1 MPDVE
6 LLLGEIAALRGMVAE
21 RDARL
26 AEFASIEVQLKTARI
41 EIEHLKLQLATLR
54 RQHYGRSSEKL
65 DRDIAQLEM
74 RLEDLEENLGEQI
87 AAHGKRSEPEPEE
100 TAASK
105 PRRKSA
111 GRRPLPAHL
120 PREVVVHEP
129 EIACNCSD
137 CDPARL
143 AKLGETTTEVL
154 EKIPAKLKVIQH
166 VRPKYACRLCQAVF
180 QAPAPE
186 LPIEKGRPGP
196 GLLAHVAVSK
206 YCDGIPLYRQ
216 SVILERE
223 GVEIDRATMAEW
235 MGHVAWWVLPLA
247 ERIGAYVMAQAV
259 IWTDDTPICTLA
271 PGNGKTRLSRF
282 WCYAVDPRPYAGP
295 GHPAVFYRYS
305 ADRKGE
311 RPQSHLEDF
320 SGYLHADAFAGYEAL
335 YRTNGNQPP
344 RITQVACMA
353 HARRKIF
360 EVFDATKSPIAEEA
374 LHRIQELYAIEAEIA
389 GKSVDQRRAERQE
402 RSKPRLDAF
411 HDWLQAQRRRLSGK
425 APLGKA
431 LQYALS
437 RWDALTRYVEDGRLS
452 IDNNL
457 AERLLRGIAVSRKN
471 FLFLGSDRGGER
483 AAAIYTI
490 IESAK
495 LNDLNPEA
503 YLAAVLDR
511 MARGHPINR
520 LDELLPWR
528 FQITGGSS
536 LIIAPI
542 APPDC
547 PSRSR
552 TAS

>member
-1 MPDVE
+1 MPDIE
-6 LLLGEIAALRGMVAE
+6 SLLGEIAALREMVAE
-21 RDARL
+21 RDVRL
-26 AEFASIEVQLKTARI
+26 AELASVEVQLTTARL
-41 EIEHLKLQLATLR
+41 EIEHMKLQLATLR
-54 RQHYGRSSEKL
+54 RQRHGQSSEKL
-65 DRDIAQLEM
+65 DRDVAQLEM

-87 AAHGKRSEPEPEE
+87 AAQAKQLDRAEEP
-100 TAASK
+100 AAK
-105 PRRKSA
+105 PRRKPA
-111 GRRPLPAHL
+111 ARRPLPAHL

-129 EIACNCSD
+129 EITCSCGN

-143 AKLGETTTEVL
+143 VKLGETATEVL
-154 EKIPAKLKVIQH
+154 EKIPVKLKVIRH
-166 VRPKYACRLCQAVF
+166 VRPRYACRLCEAVF

-196 GLLAHVAVSK
+196 ALLANVAVSK

-216 SVILERE
+216 SGILERE
-223 GVEIDRATMAEW
+223 GIEIDRATLAEW
-235 MGHVAWWVLPLA
+235 VGHVAWWVMPLA
-247 ERIGAYVMAQAV
+247 ERIGQYVMAQDV
-259 IWTDDTPICTLA
+259 IWTDDTPIRTLA

-311 RPQSHLEDF
+311 RPRSHLDGF

-335 YRTNGNQPP
+335 YRANGNQPP

-374 LHRIQELYAIEAEIA
+374 LRRIQELYAIEAEINGRSA
-389 GKSVDQRRAERQE
+389 DQRRAERQK
-402 RSKPRLDAF
+402 RSKPLLDAL
-411 HDWLQAQRRRLSGK
+411 HDWLEAQRRRLSGK

-431 LQYALS
+431 FQYTLS
-437 RWDALTRYVEDGRLS
+437 RRDALTRYVEDGRLS

-457 AERLLRGIAVSRKN
+457 AERLLRGIAVTRKN
-471 FLFLGSDRGGER
+471 FLFLGSNRGGER
-483 AAAIYTI
+483 AAAIYTT

-503 YLAAVLDR
+503 YLTTVLDR
-511 MARGHPINR
+511 MAHGHPINR
-520 LDELLPWR
+520 LDELLPWN
-528 FQITGGSS
+528 FH
-536 LIIAPI
+536 
-542 APPDC
+542 PPL
-547 PSRSR
+547 
-552 TAS
+552 AAAA